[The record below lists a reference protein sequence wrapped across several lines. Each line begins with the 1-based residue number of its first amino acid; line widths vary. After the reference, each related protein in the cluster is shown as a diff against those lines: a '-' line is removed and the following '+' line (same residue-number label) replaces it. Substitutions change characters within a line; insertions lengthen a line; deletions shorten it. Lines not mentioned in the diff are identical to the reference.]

1 VLAERLLR
9 TELTQRDES
18 IPNQVGKPTQ
28 RPTIRRIF
36 QVFQGIDVLLIKHP
50 LGIQRQVLNPKPI
63 HLRVLDLLGPEVK
76 KILHPRWMTAER
88 RLNAPFRGSMQK
100 KTTTFCDV
108 YLTIIIFFISRRDG
122 PDEV

>member
-88 RLNAPFRGSMQK
+88 RLNAPFRGFMTK
-100 KTTTFCDV
+100 KN
-108 YLTIIIFFISRRDG
+108 LQHSAMFISR
-122 PDEV
+122 